1 MRLRLPAESHTG
13 LHRLLITFFKP
24 EFACSRRPRYLPCM
38 GLFDKKFTIV
48 VACKANITRSAYLDG
63 YMRQYLKENYPYACK
78 KIKILSA
85 GVRARRG
92 SSANSVVKH
101 VARINGFSLGAHGS
115 DPFTPGLVKKADA
128 ILVMEQWQKDELTKR
143 FPKAGHKIFRMMEY
157 LWSGEPEDIRDIPDP
172 TGQNTADFEEF
183 IEAAHAEVERIFR
196 ELGRE
201 GVI

>member
-1 MRLRLPAESHTG
+1 MQRKV
-13 LHRLLITFFKP
+13 FP
-24 EFACSRRPRYLPCM
+24 EVAMAYAARYLLDM

-63 YMRQYLKENYPYACK
+63 YMKQYLKDHYPYARK
-78 KIKILSA
+78 KVRILSA

-101 VARINGFSLGAHGS
+101 VARINGFSLGGHSS
-115 DPFTPGLVKKADA
+115 DPFTNKLVNKADV
-128 ILVMEQWQKDELTKR
+128 ILVMEQWQKDELTER
-143 FPKAGHKIFRMMEY
+143 FPKAGNKIFRMMEY
-157 LWSGEPEDIRDIPDP
+157 LQSGDPEDIRDIPDP

-183 IEAAHAEVERIFR
+183 IEVAHAEVERIFR

-201 GVI
+201 GII

>member
-1 MRLRLPAESHTG
+1 
-13 LHRLLITFFKP
+13 
-24 EFACSRRPRYLPCM
+24 M
-38 GLFDKKFTIV
+38 GWFDKKFTIV

-63 YMRQYLKENYPYACK
+63 YMKQYLKEHYPHARK
-78 KIKILSA
+78 KVAVKSA

-101 VARINGFSLGAHGS
+101 VARLNGFSLGNHGS
-115 DPFTPGLVKKADA
+115 EPFSKKLVGNADV
-128 ILVMEQWQKDELTKR
+128 ILVMEQWQKDELIER
-143 FPKAGHKIFRMMEY
+143 FPKAKDKIFRMMEY
-157 LWSGEPEDIRDIPDP
+157 LWHDDPEDIRDIPDP

-196 ELGRE
+196 ELCRE

>member
-1 MRLRLPAESHTG
+1 
-13 LHRLLITFFKP
+13 
-24 EFACSRRPRYLPCM
+24 M

-48 VACKANITRSAYLDG
+48 VACKANITRSAYLHG
-63 YMRQYLKENYPYACK
+63 YMEQYLKEHYPYARK
-78 KIKILSA
+78 KMKIKSA

-101 VARINGFSLGAHGS
+101 VARINGFNLKGHGS
-115 DPFTPGLVKKADA
+115 DPFTKKLVNEADV
-128 ILVMEQWQKDELTKR
+128 ILVMEQWQKDELTER
-143 FPKAGHKIFRMMEY
+143 YPKAGDKIFRMMEY
-157 LWSGEPEDIRDIPDP
+157 LWHDEPEDIRDIPDP

-183 IEAAHAEVERIFR
+183 IEVAHSEVERIFR